1 MEVSLLPVPK
11 ELKQL
16 LFRPRKARFLRY
28 AVQHVDGE
36 PYLLNIV
43 FAARTLRE
51 MRLKPF
57 THLRGQGVLQIV
69 GNQLHNLLTA
79 QFIVGWH
86 IVFPSLFNEI
96 PTNDVAQCYNGDLG
110 GGWSDPH
117 PTAIV
122 SRAPEVLHRI
132 IPRATKEPEG
142 VMRIFKRSPKTCN
155 IFPGS

>member
-28 AVQHVDGE
+28 PVRHVDGE
-36 PYLLNIV
+36 PNLLNIV
-43 FAARTLRE
+43 FAARALRE

-69 GNQLHNLLTA
+69 GNQLHKLLTA

-96 PTNDVAQCYNGDLG
+96 P
-110 GGWSDPH
+110 S
-117 PTAIV
+117 
-122 SRAPEVLHRI
+122 
-132 IPRATKEPEG
+132 
-142 VMRIFKRSPKTCN
+142 
-155 IFPGS
+155 